1 MAAGD
6 FSMDN
11 WTTQLRKGL
20 LELCMVNLL
29 AEDEIYGYD
38 LVKRLSSIPGLMV
51 SEGTVYPLLSRMRKS
66 GMVESR
72 LVESESGP
80 ARRYYALSQ
89 QGKASLALMNQ
100 HWGNLIHGLSEIV
113 GESKDANVDR

>member
-1 MAAGD
+1 MAASD

-29 AEDEIYGYD
+29 AENEIYGYD

-66 GMVESR
+66 GLVESR

-80 ARRYYALSQ
+80 ARRYYSLSE
-89 QGKASLALMNQ
+89 QGKSSLKLMNR
-100 HWGNLIHGLSEIV
+100 HWANLIHGLTEIV
-113 GESKDANVDR
+113 GENDDA

>member
-1 MAAGD
+1 MAAND

-11 WTTQLRKGL
+11 WATQLRKGL

-38 LVKRLSSIPGLMV
+38 LVKRLSSVPGLMV
-51 SEGTVYPLLSRMRKS
+51 TEGTVYPLLSRMRKS
-66 GMVESR
+66 GLVESR

-80 ARRYYALSQ
+80 ARRYYTLSE
-89 QGKASLALMNQ
+89 QGKTSLDLMNR
-100 HWGNLIHGLSEIV
+100 HWENLIQGLTEIV
-113 GESKDANVDR
+113 GESKDV

>member
-1 MAAGD
+1 MAAND

-29 AEDEIYGYD
+29 SEDEIYGYD
-38 LVKRLSSIPGLMV
+38 LVKRLSSVPGLMV

-66 GMVESR
+66 GLVESR
-72 LVESESGP
+72 LVESELGP
-80 ARRYYALSQ
+80 ARRYYALSEH
-89 QGKASLALMNQ
+89 GKSSLRLMNQ
-100 HWGNLIHGLSEIV
+100 HWGNLIHGLTEII
-113 GESKDANVDR
+113 DTAR